1 MLFAAC
7 VQDLWCFVFCFFLLL
22 EAVDLT
28 GSVATEP
35 VRVGG
40 VCLHFF
46 LHGT

>member
-1 MLFAAC
+1 MLFAARM
-7 VQDLWCFVFCFFLLL
+7 QDLWCFVLFFFLPL
-22 EAVDLT
+22 EAVALT

-40 VCLHFF
+40 VCLHF